1 MRAAQRP
8 VPVRVHL
15 AEQLWV
21 ELDGTPVAPAR
32 LGSRKART
40 VLGVLA
46 ASEAATVGLA
56 ELEVALWPED
66 APADP
71 AAVLASLVSRLRR
84 VLGAA
89 TIIGGRSGYRLGP
102 TVEVDVTLAR
112 RLIEEGERRLAAQP
126 GLAASAAE
134 RARQLLGSGAVLPD
148 ERGDWA
154 ETARADVSVL
164 RRRARHALAAGALA
178 TGQAEL
184 AEQIAAEATRADPL
198 DEAATRLQ
206 MSAAAVA
213 GAPARSLVAYDR
225 LRAALADELGAD
237 PAPVSQELYLALLRA
252 ETATAP
258 DAEPTRRF
266 TPGGDRWTLA
276 GRDEELALLVGIW
289 TEATRS
295 RGRRVLVL
303 GEAGIGKTRLVQELA
318 DLAARTGGAVSSA
331 RCHEAERSLFAQPI
345 IDVLGGLT
353 SRLPAARVAQ
363 LAGHHDVQLA
373 ALVPEIAAVLRP
385 GAAARVRI
393 ATAQQRAFEAVAT
406 FLDGLSR
413 DAPLLITID
422 DLQHAGRSTLELLHY
437 LGRRLATA
445 PVLVAATLRED
456 EGRTVLDLLAD
467 GSAML
472 ALPPLSAGAV
482 AVLAAS
488 VGQHVRAGEISR
500 HTGGNSLFVVE
511 TLRALAQGQSGVPDS
526 LHRAVLDRVQRVGAD
541 AERVLRAGA
550 VLGAAFEP
558 RMAAALTGMPEDAAL
573 ECCERALHA
582 HLLVPAGAQY
592 EFAHDAVRDVLLV
605 STPSPTLVAH
615 HRTAADL
622 LAERPE
628 AVAVHATACGDHGRA
643 GRAWLLA
650 AEQAL
655 GRFVAGDAE
664 VLATRAIG
672 VASEMDDQ
680 ELLGRALLVRGR
692 ALDAA
697 AEYARALRDFEQAL
711 VAARIGR
718 DRRLEMGALRQ
729 LAGDVPVALGR
740 PPAECEAP
748 LRQGLA
754 LAQGLGD
761 RGIEADVLGRLSV
774 LACSRLDF
782 SAALDLGRRAERA
795 GHASGDEQAL
805 ISGLDALKA
814 GYAYL
819 GDVSALAPVV
829 AELETLVRRGGD
841 WWLLQWVVFEAAFVP
856 LAAGDYD
863 AAVAGMHE
871 AIEICRRS
879 GFTAQEPFFLAH
891 LGWVERLRGDLD
903 AALATG
909 QRAAAMAENLRHAW
923 WSTTAAAL
931 LAATLLAAGEAEAAV
946 PMLRTARDRADV
958 PGAEAYLLRALA
970 PLAEATGDATALQ
983 VADRLLQRVHTP
995 SDRAWLLGADA
1006 YLSIGRAWI
1015 AQGKPD
1021 RTAVVL
1027 APFRAA
1033 AHSCGWP
1040 VLVALSDAVAPA
1052 ASADRS

>member
-1 MRAAQRP
+1 MAAGQP
-8 VPVRVHL
+8 PAPTRVHL
-15 AEQLWV
+15 AGPLSV
-21 ELDGTPVAPAR
+21 EVDGAPLAAAA

-40 VLGVLA
+40 VLGMLA
-46 ASEAATVGLA
+46 ASGTAAVGLA
-56 ELEVALWPED
+56 DLEAALWPD
-66 APADP
+66 VAPADP

-89 TIIGGRSGYRLGP
+89 GIVGGRGGYRLGP
-102 TVEVDVTLAR
+102 AVEVDVALAR
-112 RLIEEGERRLAAQP
+112 GLIEEAERRQAGQP

-148 ERGDWA
+148 EDGDWSEVVRA
-154 ETARADVSVL
+154 EVSVL

-184 AEQIAAEATRADPL
+184 AEQVAADATRADPL

-206 MSAAAVA
+206 MSAAAA
-213 GAPARSLVAYDR
+213 GGAPARSLAVYDR
-225 LRAALADELGAD
+225 LRAALADQLGTD
-237 PAPVSQELYLALLRA
+237 PAPATQELHLALLRA
-252 ETATAP
+252 GTATA
-258 DAEPTRRF
+258 AAVEPPRRV
-266 TPGGDRWTLA
+266 TAAGDRWTLA
-276 GRDEELALLVGIW
+276 GRDEELALLAGIW
-289 TEATRS
+289 TQATS
-295 RGRRVLVL
+295 ALGRRVLVL
-303 GEAGIGKTRLVQELA
+303 GEAGIGKSRLVQELA
-318 DLAARTGGAVSSA
+318 ALAARTGGVVSTA
-331 RCHEAERSLFAQPI
+331 RCYEAERSLFAQPI
-345 IDVLGGLT
+345 IDVLGALT
-353 SRLPAARVAQ
+353 SRLPATRVAQ

-373 ALVPEIAAVLRP
+373 ALVPEIATVLRP
-385 GAAARVRI
+385 AAAARVSL
-393 ATAQQRAFEAVAT
+393 ATAQQRAFEAVAS

-422 DLQHAGRSTLELLHY
+422 DLQHAGRSTVELVHY
-437 LGRRLATA
+437 LGRRLANA

-467 GSAML
+467 GSAVL
-472 ALPPLSAGAV
+472 TLPPLSADAV

-488 VGQHVRAGEISR
+488 VGQHARAGEISR
-500 HTGGNSLFVVE
+500 RTGGNSLFVVE
-511 TLRALAQGQSGVPDS
+511 TLRALAQGQSGVPES
-526 LHRAVLDRVQRVGAD
+526 LQRAVLDRAQRVGAD

-558 RMAAALTGMPEDAAL
+558 RMAAALTGMPEDATL
-573 ECCERALHA
+573 ECCERALRA

-592 EFAHDAVRDVLLV
+592 EFAHDAVREVLLV

-615 HRTAADL
+615 HRKAADL

-628 AVAVHATACGDHGRA
+628 AVAVHAAACGDLGRA

-664 VLATRAIG
+664 ALATRAIG
-672 VASEMDDQ
+672 VASELDDH

-697 AEYARALRDFEQAL
+697 AEYARALRDFERAL
-711 VAARIGR
+711 LAARAGR
-718 DRRLEMGALRQ
+718 DHRLEMAALRQ

-740 PPAECEAP
+740 PPAECEVP

-782 SAALDLGRRAERA
+782 TAALDLARRAERA

-829 AELETLVRRGGD
+829 AELETLVRRSGD

-856 LAAGDYD
+856 LAAGNYD
-863 AAVAGMHE
+863 MTVAGMQE
-871 AIEICRRS
+871 AIDVCRRS
-879 GFTAQEPFFLAH
+879 GFTAQEPFFVAH
-891 LGWVERLRGDLD
+891 LGWVERLRGNLD

-909 QRAAAMAENLRHAW
+909 RRAAAMAENLRHAW

-931 LAATLLAAGEAEAAV
+931 LAGTLLASGDAAAAV

-958 PGAEAYLLRALA
+958 PGAEAYLLRALG
-970 PLAEATGDATALQ
+970 PLAEASGDAAVVQ
-983 VADRLLQRVHTP
+983 DADELLRCVRTP
-995 SDRAWLLGADA
+995 PERAWLLGADA
-1006 YLSIGRAWI
+1006 YLSIARAWM
-1015 AQGKPD
+1015 AHGEPD
-1021 RTAVVL
+1021 RAASVLREFRTA
-1027 APFRAA
+1027 AS
-1033 AHSCGWP
+1033 SCGWP
-1040 VLVALSDAVAPA
+1040 ALVALADSAAAVE
-1052 ASADRS
+1052 RS